1 MKEILIAVFVAL
13 ISIFMTGYSVH
24 MIIGGLVSKS
34 TEHLVI
40 TVAVFLLAILLA
52 FMAKDL
58 KKRKKGD

>member
-40 TVAVFLLAILLA
+40 AVAIFLLAILLA

-58 KKRKKGD
+58 GKRKKGD